1 MIKYRKSFIVGL
13 KGISIT
19 KNEISFLKK
28 YKPWGVIL
36 FSRNIKSIEQSQKLV
51 EKIKSIFKDI
61 NYPILIDQEGG
72 RVSRLEKIITTKT
85 FSANYFALIYKKN
98 KKQISHYLN
107 IYINQ
112 LSYLLREIG
121 VNINTL
127 PVLDIRRK
135 NTNKIIGDRSFSED
149 PKIVKKLGSLFIEKF
164 HKNKIASVI
173 KHIPGHGLALTDSHL
188 KTPIVK
194 KSLKY
199 LLKNDFF
206 TFKKQKSLFA
216 MTAHIIYESIDPIN
230 TATHSKKIINI
241 IRNKIRFK
249 NVIISDDV
257 SMKGLKFTIEKN
269 TIKAFNAGCNIVL
282 HCNGRMSEMI
292 KVANNSPKLDS
303 FLMKKTSEFYK
314 LIS

>member
-13 KGISIT
+13 KGISIS
-19 KNEISFLKK
+19 KKEISFLKK

-36 FSRNIKSIEQSQKLV
+36 FSRNIKSIEQSQKLIA
-51 EKIKSIFKDI
+51 KIKSIFKDI

-72 RVSRLEKIITTKT
+72 RVSRLEEIINTKT

-98 KKQISHYLN
+98 KKKISHYLN

-112 LSYLLREIG
+112 ISYLLREVG
-121 VNINTL
+121 VNINTV

-135 NTNKIIGDRSFSED
+135 NTNKIIGDRSFSQN
-149 PKIVKKLGSLFIEKF
+149 PKIVKKLGSMFIEKF

-199 LLKNDFF
+199 LLKNDFS

-230 TATHSKKIINI
+230 TATHSKKIISI

-257 SMKGLKFTIEKN
+257 SMKGLKFSIEKN
-269 TIKAFNAGCNIVL
+269 TIKAFSAGCNLVL

-292 KVANNSPKLDS
+292 KVAKNSPKLDS